1 MNSKRLVICLL
12 GGVLAAIIC
21 VIGGQ
26 IIFGFPGIDA
36 PTLAASIANRI
47 LIGFI
52 IGISG
57 WKINYLL
64 HGAVLG
70 FIISITVSI
79 GFLGSNNLGFG
90 LYTSAGIL
98 YGIGIELLATKAFKT
113 VISDQ

>member
-1 MNSKRLVICLL
+1 MNSKRVLACLL
-12 GGVLAAIIC
+12 GGVLAAVIC

-26 IIFGFPGIDA
+26 IIFGFGGIDA
-36 PTLAASIANRI
+36 AILASSIANRI

-57 WKINYLL
+57 WRIQYLL

-79 GFLGSNNLGFG
+79 GFIGSNNLGFA
-90 LYTSAGIL
+90 LYTAAGIL
-98 YGIGIELLATKAFKT
+98 YGIMIELLATKVFKAPMK
-113 VISDQ
+113 

>member
-1 MNSKRLVICLL
+1 MNSKRVVICLL

-26 IIFGFPGIDA
+26 MIFGFSGIDTA
-36 PTLAASIANRI
+36 VLAASIANRI

-57 WKINYLL
+57 WKIHYLL
-64 HGAVLG
+64 HGALLG
-70 FIISITVSI
+70 LIISVTVSI
-79 GFLGSNNLGFG
+79 GFLGSDNLGFV

-98 YGIGIELLATKAFKT
+98 YGIMIELLATKAFK
-113 VISDQ
+113 SPMKL